1 VIIGRWNKW
10 LGYVDKFVLFRGK
23 LRRAVKERSG
33 WIVHI
38 LDQGNGVCAGWLPG
52 SLVTCHD
59 LLAIRAAHGEFPA
72 HRPWLS
78 GKVFQQRILCG
89 LRKAK
94 AIAAVSEA
102 TRKDVTRLI
111 GPSDRIANGLE
122 ESWRPLEEAYA
133 RTLLEKA
140 GIRKAGY
147 LLHVGGTQW
156 YKNRALM
163 VRTFIELRNG
173 TSHAPP
179 LVIVGP
185 PLDSAMKKR
194 LKDACLT
201 GAVTVLTGISDGTLR
216 ALYSMAAALVVPSV
230 AEGFGWPILE
240 AQACGCPVAATNTE
254 PLRTTSGGAAIH
266 VDDGCWTRALRELLA
281 MDEAQRAALV
291 AAGIV
296 NARRFTVQQMAR
308 EYIEFYGRHAL

>member
-1 VIIGRWNKW
+1 MKVLLVANYPGDGQRSMDRFCRMLERGLREEGLEVEVIRPRVIIGRWNKW

-133 RTLLEKA
+133 RTLL
-140 GIRKAGY
+140 
-147 LLHVGGTQW
+147 
-156 YKNRALM
+156 
-163 VRTFIELRNG
+163 
-173 TSHAPP
+173 
-179 LVIVGP
+179 
-185 PLDSAMKKR
+185 
-194 LKDACLT
+194 
-201 GAVTVLTGISDGTLR
+201 
-216 ALYSMAAALVVPSV
+216 
-230 AEGFGWPILE
+230 
-240 AQACGCPVAATNTE
+240 
-254 PLRTTSGGAAIH
+254 
-266 VDDGCWTRALRELLA
+266 
-281 MDEAQRAALV
+281 
-291 AAGIV
+291 
-296 NARRFTVQQMAR
+296 
-308 EYIEFYGRHAL
+308 